1 MCIKFVAVCS
11 PINDCH
17 STRLRPCRNFN
28 YAGRRLFDGFLRDTE
43 PIQRKIKQLRPRP
56 RSEAPFFFPF
66 PFFFSFFSFFL
77 LFFFDR
83 SSENTR
89 KALLMD
95 FIIRIIQR

>member
-43 PIQRKIKQLRPRP
+43 AIQRKIKQLRLRP
-56 RSEAPFFFPF
+56 RSEAPFFFSF
-66 PFFFSFFSFFL
+66 SFLFFLFFFFSSFFFSI
-77 LFFFDR
+77 DR
-83 SSENTR
+83 AKTLVKR
-89 KALLMD
+89 Y
-95 FIIRIIQR
+95 